1 MIDTPTVTEGPAEKL
16 VGLTLLDFWVVE
28 KNILHDA
35 GDEGQSR
42 SCFYR
47 AVSADGRAA
56 FVKAFDFRHEDMH
69 GDIDR
74 LEHMV
79 REFANERRVHE
90 LCTKNSLSRVTTIYG
105 SGKVTVDG
113 FPVNFLVCE
122 YADGSMRELQPPGCP
137 TIPPHE
143 RLIGLRQVASAL
155 AQLHSVG
162 VAHQDVKPSNAVHF
176 NRDQLKIS
184 DLGSSSCT
192 ALDAPPHDDLSY
204 AGQPGYAPYELLY
217 NDTATTWYKRRVGC
231 DLFLLGNLVFTSFVG
246 HSLSYI
252 VMHGISP
259 NLRYTESTHDYQE
272 VLPDLVAAH
281 FELVPAFLSATAPAC
296 IAEDLITMVL
306 AMCHPDPARRG
317 HPKNLLSSKAQFS
330 VERFVGKLDSLARRA
345 RVDTYVQAT

>member
-1 MIDTPTVTEGPAEKL
+1 MIASHAIKQGPAEKL
-16 VGLTLLDFWVVE
+16 VGLTLLGQWTVKE
-28 KNILHDA
+28 KIQHDP

-42 SCFYR
+42 SSFYR
-47 AVSADGRAA
+47 AVGQDGRAA

-90 LCTKNSLSRVTTIYG
+90 LCTKHSLSRVTTIYG
-105 SGKVTVDG
+105 SGKVTVDD
-113 FPVNFLVCE
+113 FPVNFLICE

-137 TIPPHE
+137 SIPPYL

-176 NRDQLKIS
+176 NGDTLKIS

-192 ALDAPPHDDLSY
+192 QFDAPPHDELSF
-204 AGQPGYAPYELLY
+204 AGQPNYAPYELLY
-217 NDTATTWYKRRVGC
+217 GDKSSIWYNRRIGC

-246 HSLSYI
+246 HSLSYL
-252 VMHGISP
+252 VMHGISE
-259 NLRYTESTHDYQE
+259 NLRYTEGPRDYRE
-272 VLPDLVAAH
+272 ALPDLVASH
-281 FELVPAFLSATAPAC
+281 YQVVPDFLRVMAPEC
-296 IAEDLITMVL
+296 IAEDLIDMVL
-306 AMCHPDPARRG
+306 AMCHPDPALRG
-317 HPKNLLSSKAQFS
+317 HPKNLLSPKAQFS
-330 VERFVGKLDSLARRA
+330 VERFVSKLDALAKKA
-345 RVDTYVQAT
+345 RIESNVQAT